1 MALDILMWVGLALA
15 AGFIGYFGRYP
26 AKMLLERILK
36 KQSPPDDDTGTAQG
50 SPTTPAER
58 VAQSRLK
65 VEKKKAKQEVKKAKK
80 VVKK

>member
-26 AKMLLERILK
+26 AKMLLEIILK
-36 KQSPPDDDTGTAQG
+36 KQSPPADDAGTAKE

-58 VAQSRLK
+58 LVQSQLK
-65 VEKKKAKQEVKKAKK
+65 LEKKQTKQEVKKTKK